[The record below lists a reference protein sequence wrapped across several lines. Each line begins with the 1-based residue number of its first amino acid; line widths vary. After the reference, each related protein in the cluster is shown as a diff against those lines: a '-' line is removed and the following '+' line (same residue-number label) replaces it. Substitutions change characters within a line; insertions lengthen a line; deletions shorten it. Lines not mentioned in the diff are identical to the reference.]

1 MKQFFTV
8 FRFEFKNFA
17 KNKVFIAITLL
28 AILLLGG
35 VLFFPRVKEAFSS
48 GTQTEEPGQEQEI
61 VALADSSGA
70 NAQESLAFFSA
81 ALPQYEWKLT
91 DADTGAL
98 KAKVEDGSY
107 RFALILQSPLK
118 YQYIVANISMTDTV
132 SNELDE
138 LIVTKY
144 RADTMQKL
152 GLSSQESQQLLSAQ
166 AQGETITL
174 GKDQMKGHRLQMLRM
189 EKNLTQEQMGEK
201 LNLSTSAYCKI
212 EYGETDL
219 TLTRLNKIAEV
230 LNMSAL
236 ELFNKID
243 GNVYVNNS
251 GTIGT
256 NIGVAKDCSSVHIE
270 AADDLRELI
279 KANSRL
285 LDMLY
290 KRIELLENKVL
301 L

>member
-1 MKQFFTV
+1 M
-8 FRFEFKNFA
+8 
-17 KNKVFIAITLL
+17 
-28 AILLLGG
+28 
-35 VLFFPRVKEAFSS
+35 S
-48 GTQTEEPGQEQEI
+48 
-61 VALADSSGA
+61 
-70 NAQESLAFFSA
+70 
-81 ALPQYEWKLT
+81 
-91 DADTGAL
+91 
-98 KAKVEDGSY
+98 
-107 RFALILQSPLK
+107 
-118 YQYIVANISMTDTV
+118 
-132 SNELDE
+132 
-138 LIVTKY
+138 
-144 RADTMQKL
+144 
-152 GLSSQESQQLLSAQ
+152 
-166 AQGETITL
+166 
-174 GKDQMKGHRLQMLRM
+174 
-189 EKNLTQEQMGEK
+189 EK